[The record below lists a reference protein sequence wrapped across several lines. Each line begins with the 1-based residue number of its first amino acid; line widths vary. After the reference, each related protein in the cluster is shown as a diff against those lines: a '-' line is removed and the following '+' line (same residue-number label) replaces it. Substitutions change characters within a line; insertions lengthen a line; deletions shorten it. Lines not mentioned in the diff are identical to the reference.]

1 MIASRHDEQGDEMRM
16 QVMLGTITAML
27 ALMALTAGSALAG
40 AGGPPPAAVGAGLGQ
55 TGLGF
60 TCERATA
67 RLARVEARIARIQ
80 ARLGSGQA
88 KKPERAARFVAR
100 LEKRADR
107 IEARMAANNC

>member
-1 MIASRHDEQGDEMRM
+1 MRM
-16 QVMLGTITAML
+16 KVVLGTLAAAL

-40 AGGPPPAAVGAGLGQ
+40 DGGPRPGALGAGLGQ

-67 RLARVEARIARIQ
+67 RLARVEARIDRIQ
-80 ARLGSGQA
+80 ARLDSGQA
-88 KKPERAARFVAR
+88 KKPERAARFVQR

-107 IEARMAANNC
+107 IEARLAANNC

>member
-1 MIASRHDEQGDEMRM
+1 MRM
-16 QVMLGTITAML
+16 KVMLGTVVAML
-27 ALMALTAGSALAG
+27 ALLALTAGSALAG
-40 AGGPPPAAVGAGLGQ
+40 DGGPRPGAAAGPGQ
-55 TGLGF
+55 GLGF

-80 ARLGSGQA
+80 ARLDSGQA

-107 IEARMAANNC
+107 IEARLAANNC